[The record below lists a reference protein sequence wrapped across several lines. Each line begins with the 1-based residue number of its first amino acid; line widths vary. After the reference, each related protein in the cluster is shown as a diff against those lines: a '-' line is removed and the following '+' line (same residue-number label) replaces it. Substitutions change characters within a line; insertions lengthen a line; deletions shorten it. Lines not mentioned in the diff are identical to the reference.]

1 MATYKTNI
9 GACQNDTVT
18 TGYLTNIGAD
28 QTDAGP
34 VGPTYVD
41 AECTVTCTSSLV
53 ITAEVLEII
62 DATITITCT
71 STITISIAW
80 STWPPPE
87 RVPSVSPLPMTS
99 ALRIGMDRGH
109 SA

>member
-71 STITISIAW
+71 STITISVTA
-80 STWPPPE
+80 S
-87 RVPSVSPLPMTS
+87 
-99 ALRIGMDRGH
+99 LRTEQMKSRLIVIGNNQLWYEDI
-109 SA
+109 

>member
-9 GACQNDTVT
+9 GACQNDTAT

-41 AECTVTCTSSLV
+41 AEVTVACTSSLSISADV
-53 ITAEVLEII
+53 MEFV
-62 DATITITCT
+62 DAAITIACT
-71 STITISIAW
+71 STITISVTAN
-80 STWPPPE
+80 
-87 RVPSVSPLPMTS
+87 
-99 ALRIGMDRGH
+99 LRPANQH
-109 SA
+109 SRLVAVGNNSLYYEDILT

>member
-9 GACQNDTVT
+9 GACQNDTAT

-41 AECTVTCTSSLV
+41 AEITVACTSSLSISADV
-53 ITAEVLEII
+53 IEFV
-62 DATITITCT
+62 DAAITITCT
-71 STITISIAW
+71 STITISVTANIKPIHTLSRLFVAG
-80 STWPPPE
+80 SNAVYYE
-87 RVPSVSPLPMTS
+87 D
-99 ALRIGMDRGH
+99 I
-109 SA
+109 

>member
-9 GACQNDTVT
+9 GACQNDTAA

-71 STITISIAW
+71 STITISVTA
-80 STWPPPE
+80 S
-87 RVPSVSPLPMTS
+87 
-99 ALRIGMDRGH
+99 LRTEQMKSRLITIGNNQLLYEDI
-109 SA
+109 